1 MALPQKLVQEFDA
14 LVTKYKGD
22 KSDEAAQ
29 ILMMEASLYSQVLRN
44 EAKGKELMPD
54 VVPGDFLKSVLGTL
68 KNKIVANAVPLQT
81 IRSVNKVLGANFVTR
96 YGTQRGVLVLGKAAP
111 FGVGFAIGAGGN
123 LFMAKGVIK
132 TAKTMFDAA
141 EELNRADGDA
151 TGVP

>member
-1 MALPQKLVQEFDA
+1 MSPGTNTQ
-14 LVTKYKGD
+14 
-22 KSDEAAQ
+22 AAFVACHA
-29 ILMMEASLYSQVLRN
+29 IRRTAGRT
-44 EAKGKELMPD
+44 GPH
-54 VVPGDFLKSVLGTL
+54 LG
-68 KNKIVANAVPLQT
+68 KIVANAVPLQT